1 MLRAPLVITVY
12 SYDEKT
18 YRVTEIKNNKTQL
31 SYFLA
36 LSFLNDPDIEYDMIS
51 KSSHSLDKVGT
62 HVRVVRTSKQF
73 PKLLY

>member
-51 KSSHSLDKVGT
+51 KSSHSLDKV
-62 HVRVVRTSKQF
+62 HMCA
-73 PKLLY
+73 